1 MKRILIFMTLAAFSV
16 PIHAAIL
23 ATVPRQGSMLMPEV
37 YYHEN
42 TDSVTVD
49 LSAINVI
56 AQLTPLLVSNP
67 NDSFNPADPWFQ
79 YLDPS
84 QQGLAFSRRYGFDM
98 DAMSDYLPGN
108 RALWIHK
115 LSGSPELSFYDY
127 NDFVSPK
134 TWNPIFG
141 TAGTSNA
148 VYWNE
153 LMWHIGVTARP
164 APPGRTNNYSAMFEV
179 YVVNPTTS
187 QEVPGSSSGPF
198 VLNWT
203 DVPDGRPALA
213 INRTDTNS
221 IILTWPSS
229 AVNWSLVSST
239 NLNSTNWTTVT
250 NAVVLSG
257 NQSAVSLDSLTV
269 QQFFRLRRN
278 P

>member
-98 DAMSDYLPGN
+98 DVMSDYVPDN
-108 RALWIHK
+108 RALWIRN
-115 LSGSPELSFYDY
+115 LGSSPALSFFDY
-127 NDFVSPK
+127 NDYVYPL
-134 TWNPIFG
+134 TWNPILG
-141 TAGTSNA
+141 TAGTS
-148 VYWNE
+148 
-153 LMWHIGVTARP
+153 MPCIGMKSCGTSASPRHREPIPLPPSLKSMSSTQTLVRRLP
-164 APPGRTNNYSAMFEV
+164 VPVPGRSC
-179 YVVNPTTS
+179 
-187 QEVPGSSSGPF
+187 
-198 VLNWT
+198 
-203 DVPDGRPALA
+203 
-213 INRTDTNS
+213 
-221 IILTWPSS
+221 
-229 AVNWSLVSST
+229 
-239 NLNSTNWTTVT
+239 
-250 NAVVLSG
+250 
-257 NQSAVSLDSLTV
+257 
-269 QQFFRLRRN
+269 
-278 P
+278 

>member
-1 MKRILIFMTLAAFSV
+1 
-16 PIHAAIL
+16 
-23 ATVPRQGSMLMPEV
+23 MLMPEV

-108 RALWIHK
+108 RALWIRK